1 MEDWLN
7 EILASDTQGLLKKK
21 PKSSAQTADDH
32 LIAKFKQINEFFD
45 KHGREPQ
52 ANRSNPI
59 ELMRSKSLESIRSNE
74 LHCRAL
80 EQYDIHGLLP
90 RFEEP
95 KLSSIEAIL
104 ADDMLGILDL
114 PDDSIFNLKH
124 VKKTLG
130 MPHHVAKRKK
140 CANFDEYEPLF
151 RQCHA
156 DLKTGEMEAVQFTGE
171 QQIKKGMFFILHGV
185 TCYVSDMEERQ
196 RKNGKINARLHL
208 VFENGTESDMLL
220 RSLATEL
227 YKDET
232 GRRILAKS
240 DKELDELLNI
250 TRDDKKSGYIYILK
264 SLSNEPEISSVNN
277 LYKIGYSTTPVMQ
290 RIANA
295 EKEPTYLMASVQL
308 VSEYECYNMR
318 THKFEGLLHTFF
330 GHSCLDVQLTDHKGI
345 IHTPREWFIAPLE
358 CIKQAIQMLITGD
371 IVNYRYDAITQEIV
385 ERTTP

>member
-1 MEDWLN
+1 
-7 EILASDTQGLLKKK
+7 
-21 PKSSAQTADDH
+21 
-32 LIAKFKQINEFFD
+32 
-45 KHGREPQ
+45 
-52 ANRSNPI
+52 
-59 ELMRSKSLESIRSNE
+59 
-74 LHCRAL
+74 
-80 EQYDIHGLLP
+80 
-90 RFEEP
+90 
-95 KLSSIEAIL
+95 
-104 ADDMLGILDL
+104 
-114 PDDSIFNLKH
+114 SIFNLKH

-250 TRDDKKSGYIYILK
+250 TRDDK
-264 SLSNEPEISSVNN
+264 
-277 LYKIGYSTTPVMQ
+277 
-290 RIANA
+290 
-295 EKEPTYLMASVQL
+295 
-308 VSEYECYNMR
+308 
-318 THKFEGLLHTFF
+318 
-330 GHSCLDVQLTDHKGI
+330 
-345 IHTPREWFIAPLE
+345 
-358 CIKQAIQMLITGD
+358 
-371 IVNYRYDAITQEIV
+371 
-385 ERTTP
+385 